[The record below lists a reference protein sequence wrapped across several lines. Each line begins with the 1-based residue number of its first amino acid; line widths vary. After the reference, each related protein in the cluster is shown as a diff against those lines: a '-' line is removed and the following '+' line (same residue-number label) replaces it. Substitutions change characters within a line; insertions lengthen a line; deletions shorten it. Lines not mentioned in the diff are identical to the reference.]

1 MPEAT
6 TNGLVDSASAASAL
20 PAVQWAAAGGSAD
33 AITAAYPTPNT
44 GLTDGLIL
52 GFRASVANATA
63 TPTFAPD
70 GLIAHTITDDGGTAL
85 TPGVIAGA
93 NAEYLVRYNLANTR
107 WELLNPNDV
116 PQVPWI
122 AAGGTGDA
130 ITATYAPAI
139 LSLTDGLLVA
149 FRASAAN
156 TLTNPTF
163 APNGLT
169 AHAITKRGGT
179 ALAAGDI
186 AAANAEIHIRYNLAN
201 TRWEIVSAT
210 ASLRITLAAVAGTG
224 SNANT
229 AQAWFPGGAT
239 LGTVQPG
246 TYCFSGFLFLS
257 RAAGSTSHTTALL
270 FGGTATLTSIAYVA
284 FASTADALALVAADT
299 FYASAATA
307 LVVKAASTS
316 TTEQAWF
323 KVEGLVI
330 VSVAG
335 TFIPEFI
342 YSTAP
347 GGAPTVTAGFD
358 FANAG

>member
-6 TNGLVDSASAASAL
+6 TDGLVDNATAATAITQ
-20 PAVQWAAAGGSAD
+20 AQWAAAGGSAD
-33 AITAAYPTPNT
+33 AITAAYPIPNT

-52 GFRASVANATA
+52 GFRAASANATA

-70 GLIAHTITDDGGTAL
+70 GLTAHTITDDGGTAL
-85 TPGVIAGA
+85 TPGCIAGA
-93 NAEYLVRYNLANTR
+93 NAECLVRYNLANTR

-116 PQVPWI
+116 PQVPWV

-139 LSLTDGLLVA
+139 LSLTDGLLVG

-179 ALAAGDI
+179 VLAAGDI
-186 AAANAEIHIRYNLAN
+186 PLAAAEVLLRYNLAN

-210 ASLRITLAAVAGTG
+210 PNTRIVLAGIAVTG
-224 SNANT
+224 SNVNT
-229 AQAWFPGGAT
+229 AQTWFPNGST

-246 TYCFSGFLFLS
+246 TYRFSGFLYLS
-257 RAAGSTSHTTALL
+257 RAAGASSHTTGLL

-284 FASTADALALVAADT
+284 YASTADALALVAADT
-299 FYASAATA
+299 FYASAATS

-323 KVEGLVI
+323 KVEGIVI

-335 TFIPEFI
+335 TFIPQFI
-342 YSTAP
+342 YSAAP
-347 GGAPTVTAGFD
+347 GGAPTVTAEFELV
-358 FANAG
+358 NAG